1 MDRETEKK
9 LKAVLDTAQLLSP
22 ISIRLILNEK
32 IGQLK
37 TEELKTWFSGRNT
50 DAFQETDY
58 QFYRI
63 MKSQSTI
70 VIPSVEQSRLLSN
83 LSVEKSAA
91 IFCPIQSEYGY
102 CGCFWGCFAE
112 SNFNDRIPVLFSNF
126 CNWIVEIIANS
137 LKEDFDIQAIASRY
151 ADFLEQLN
159 TPALIVVNPDQ
170 ISISNPL
177 FESMHFKE
185 KVLQI
190 IRTGLSTGSNF
201 KELFDL
207 YHCNLQEISFP
218 GGKTGKMFL
227 FQLKEKLTSETILN
241 ANEMEYIELLI
252 QKVSGTLNLLD
263 TAGDLNLLQNNYK
276 GIADT
281 ELKRLSTIIQYKK
294 KHHTNFRNVHEGIFE
309 TVSISDIV
317 KEVVYDLK
325 PIAKKKKLDII
336 FEIEKI
342 EGSRSQAGKV
352 IGDPWL
358 LTLAGYNLIDNAV
371 RYSKPESKPIKVDL
385 MYRFDT
391 WVLRV
396 QDYGIGISP
405 LDIQKISEDQSDNSD
420 EKISTAINGIQFI
433 QYVAKL
439 HKGQLEIESKLGK
452 GSIFTLEAPYY

>member
-1 MDRETEKK
+1 M
-9 LKAVLDTAQLLSP
+9 
-22 ISIRLILNEK
+22 
-32 IGQLK
+32 
-37 TEELKTWFSGRNT
+37 
-50 DAFQETDY
+50 
-58 QFYRI
+58 
-63 MKSQSTI
+63 TI
-70 VIPSVEQSRLLSN
+70 FPDI
-83 LSVEKSAA
+83 
-91 IFCPIQSEYGY
+91 
-102 CGCFWGCFAE
+102 
-112 SNFNDRIPVLFSNF
+112 FSNF

-137 LKEDFDIQAIASRY
+137 LKDTFDIQTIANRY
-151 ADFLEQLN
+151 ADFLEQMN

-177 FESMHFKE
+177 FESMHSKE

-190 IRTGLSTGSNF
+190 IRSGISSGSNF

-207 YHCNLQEISFP
+207 YHCDLRGISFP

-227 FQLKEKLTSETILN
+227 FPLKEKLDSGNILN
-241 ANEMEYIELLI
+241 ANEMEYVELLI
-252 QKVSGTLNLLD
+252 QKVSGTINLLD

-276 GIADT
+276 GMADS

-294 KHHTNFRNVHEGIFE
+294 KHHINFRNAHEGIFE
-309 TVSISDIV
+309 TILISDVV

-358 LTLAGYNLIDNAV
+358 LTLAVYNLIDNAI
-371 RYSKPESKPIKVDL
+371 RYSKSDSKPIKVDL
-385 MYRFDT
+385 MYRIDT
-391 WVLRV
+391 WILMV

-405 LDIQKISEDQSDNSD
+405 LDVQKITEDQYD
-420 EKISTAINGIQFI
+420 ISEGNTSSTINGIQFI
-433 QYVAKL
+433 KYVAGL

-452 GSIFTLEAPYY
+452 GSVFTFEAPYY